1 MLCNVGGTERGI
13 RVIVGAGL
21 LGAAW
26 LMNLPSWGIAMISV
40 IGGIAL
46 VTGAV
51 GYCPAWSVLGVKSCQ
66 PKVAVTR

>member
-1 MLCNVGGTERGI
+1 MSCNVGGTERRI
-13 RVIVGAGL
+13 RLIVGVGL
-21 LGAAW
+21 LGVAW

-51 GYCPAWSVLGVKSCQ
+51 WYCPAWSVLGVNTCQ
-66 PKVAVTR
+66 SKVAP